1 MGDRK
6 MLTMQACKLWMV
18 ALALGYILSGGT
30 AEAVEPD
37 YMRAMGVVPFGDDVE
52 APNFM
57 LPTPDGKVLQL
68 RDFKGKVI
76 LLNFWATW

>member
-6 MLTMQACKLWMV
+6 TLTIQTCRLWMV
-18 ALALGYILSGGT
+18 ALAFGCMLAGGA
-30 AEAVEPD
+30 AEAADAE
-37 YMRAMGVVPFGDDVE
+37 YMRAMGVIPFNDDVE

-57 LPTPDGKVLQL
+57 LPTPDGKTLQL
-68 RDFKGKVI
+68 RDFKGKLI

>member
-6 MLTMQACKLWMV
+6 TLTIRACRLWMV
-18 ALALGYILSGGT
+18 ALAFGCLLSGGA
-30 AEAVEPD
+30 AEAADSD
-37 YMRAMGVVPFGDDVE
+37 YLRAMGVVPFDDDVE

-57 LPTPDGKVLQL
+57 LPTPDGKTLQL